1 MTANIRW
8 GILSTGNIAGQFAR
22 DLKAARHAELAAV
35 ASRTLEK
42 ARRFAEEHDVPK
54 AYGDYEALA
63 ADPEIDAVYIGT
75 PHAYHKR
82 DTLMC
87 LEHGKHVLCE
97 KPFAINTR
105 EVEEMVR
112 AAHDADRFLME
123 AMWMYFFPAIQ
134 KARELIQDGAI
145 GAVRM
150 MRADFAFQAALDPQS
165 RLLNPEL
172 GGGALLDIG
181 IYPLALA
188 QHVFGECPQ
197 TIASAAHFSETGVD
211 KQSGIVLRYADGA
224 CAVLSCSIETSMPQ
238 EAVIAGTEGSIRIPH
253 EFSHSDVLVVCR
265 KGEEKRMT
273 FDRRG
278 IGYYWEAE
286 EVGRCIRQ
294 GLNESE
300 TMPHSESLDL
310 MRTMDRIREQWGL
323 TYPGEG

>member
-22 DLKAARHAELAAV
+22 DLKATRHAELAAV

-123 AMWMYFFPAIQ
+123 AMWMYFFPSIQ
-134 KARELIQDGAI
+134 KAR
-145 GAVRM
+145 
-150 MRADFAFQAALDPQS
+150 
-165 RLLNPEL
+165 
-172 GGGALLDIG
+172 
-181 IYPLALA
+181 
-188 QHVFGECPQ
+188 
-197 TIASAAHFSETGVD
+197 
-211 KQSGIVLRYADGA
+211 
-224 CAVLSCSIETSMPQ
+224 
-238 EAVIAGTEGSIRIPH
+238 
-253 EFSHSDVLVVCR
+253 
-265 KGEEKRMT
+265 
-273 FDRRG
+273 
-278 IGYYWEAE
+278 
-286 EVGRCIRQ
+286 
-294 GLNESE
+294 
-300 TMPHSESLDL
+300 
-310 MRTMDRIREQWGL
+310 
-323 TYPGEG
+323 